1 MFMNLKKTL
10 IYRFAMTAS
19 GKKTVMKLCSMRRDE
34 GIPPLK
40 VMASLLGLQW
50 RACITCDPSNHICLF
65 WDQKKSHPK
74 AGETFF
80 FLSQIR
86 DRHWPVTVVQ
96 GGNTDLDYLLRDG
109 CHVSRHLQCMLKRK
123 KMGFDVGNNSPE
135 MWISTGNNATAMTNK

>member
-1 MFMNLKKTL
+1 MFLTSLSDPAGLDVYEFKKTL
-10 IYRFAMTAS
+10 IYRYAITAS

-50 RACITCDPSNHICLF
+50 RACITCDPSNHVCLF

-80 FLSQIR
+80 FSF
-86 DRHWPVTVVQ
+86 
-96 GGNTDLDYLLRDG
+96 
-109 CHVSRHLQCMLKRK
+109 LKL
-123 KMGFDVGNNSPE
+123 GID
-135 MWISTGNNATAMTNK
+135 TGRWQWYKEETQT